1 MEKSLRSLAEL
12 KKSLDAVTVDVQRA
26 DGSIATI
33 NQEQARIRQNLAQ
46 LEKNSE
52 LYNRYIGKLAEQE
65 DDLERLRKQLTE
77 LHDKEASKRDAVEEF
92 VLNLNVE

>member
-1 MEKSLRSLAEL
+1 M
-12 KKSLDAVTVDVQRA
+12 
-26 DGSIATI
+26 
-33 NQEQARIRQNLAQ
+33 
-46 LEKNSE
+46 EKNSE
-52 LYNRYIGKLAEQE
+52 LYNRYIKKLAEQE